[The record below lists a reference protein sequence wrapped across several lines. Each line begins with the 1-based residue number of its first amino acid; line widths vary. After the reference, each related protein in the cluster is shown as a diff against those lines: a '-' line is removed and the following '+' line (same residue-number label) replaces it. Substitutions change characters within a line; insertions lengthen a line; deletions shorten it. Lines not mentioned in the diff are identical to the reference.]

1 MAALRKNPDAFI
13 ETEVDG
19 EIVLIALETNE
30 FVALR
35 DTAVAVWRALDD
47 ASDRTVLIEGLY
59 ASHDAPRE
67 RIEADVAPFL
77 QELETLH
84 ILEVSG

>member
-30 FVALR
+30 FLALR
-35 DTAVAVWRALDD
+35 DTAVTVWRALDD
-47 ASDRTVLIEGLY
+47 ATDRTELIEGLC

-67 RIEADVAPFL
+67 QIEADVAPFL

>member
-1 MAALRKNPDAFI
+1 MTALRKNPEAFI

-30 FVALR
+30 FLALR
-35 DTAVAVWRALDD
+35 DTAVAVWRALD
-47 ASDRTVLIEGLY
+47 ARPNRKQLVEALCE
-59 ASHDAPRE
+59 SHDAPRE